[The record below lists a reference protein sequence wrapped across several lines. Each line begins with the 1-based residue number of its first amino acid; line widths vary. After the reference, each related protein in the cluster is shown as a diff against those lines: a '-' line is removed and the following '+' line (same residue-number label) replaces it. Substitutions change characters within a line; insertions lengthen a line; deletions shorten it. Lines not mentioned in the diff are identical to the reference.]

1 MQTIVLAGSKR
12 SAGKTTLAIELAV
25 CAGQALILDLHPQ
38 QIVTGWARRRESD
51 WPVVQPVD
59 PEALG
64 DALESARCSGFRWVF
79 VDTSALAHPEIIGAA
94 IDAANLVLIPSRPGS
109 LDLGTLREIVSLI
122 PRHRESAIV
131 LNGCMPFGGAIREHL
146 LREAFLEARRYGL
159 PVAPCVVSE
168 RNEYSRAFNKGRA
181 VIESEP
187 DSKAAADVVSLWN
200 WLAKEAEAL
209 VA

>member
-38 QIVTGWARRRESD
+38 RNVTGWARRREFD
-51 WPVVQPVD
+51 WPVVQPVE
-59 PEALG
+59 PGALA
-64 DALESARCSGFRWVF
+64 DALESARSSGFRWVF
-79 VDTSALAHPEIIGAA
+79 VDTSAQAHPDVIGAA
-94 IDAANLVLIPSRPGS
+94 INAANLVLIPSRPGS
-109 LDLGTLREIVSLI
+109 LDLGTLREIVGLV

-131 LNGCMPFGGAIREHL
+131 LNACMPFGGAIREHL
-146 LREAFLEARRYGL
+146 LQEAFLEARRYGL

-168 RNEYSRAFNKGRA
+168 RNEYSRAFNKGYA

-187 DSKAAADVVSLWN
+187 DGKAAADIVGLWN
-200 WLAKEAEAL
+200 WLAKEADAL

>member
-1 MQTIVLAGSKR
+1 VQTIVLAGSKR

-59 PEALG
+59 PEALV

-79 VDTSALAHPEIIGAA
+79 VDTSALAHPDITCAA
-94 IDAANLVLIPSRPGS
+94 INAANLILIPSRPGS
-109 LDLGTLREIVSLI
+109 LDLGTLREIVGMI

-131 LNGCMPFGGAIREHL
+131 LNACMPFGGKIREHL
-146 LREAFLEARRYGL
+146 LRDAFMEARRYGL

-168 RNEYSRAFNKGRA
+168 RNEYPKAFNRGYA
-181 VIESEP
+181 VIESAP

-200 WLAKEAEAL
+200 WVAKEAEAL

>member
-38 QIVTGWARRRESD
+38 QTATGWALRRESD

-59 PEALG
+59 PGALV

-79 VDTSALAHPEIIGAA
+79 VDTSALAHPDITCAA
-94 IDAANLVLIPSRPGS
+94 INAANLVLIPSRPGS
-109 LDLGTLREIVSLI
+109 LDLGTLREIVSMI

-131 LNGCMPFGGAIREHL
+131 LNACMPFGGAIREHL

-159 PVAPCVVSE
+159 PVAPSVVSE
-168 RNEYSRAFNKGRA
+168 RNAFSRAFAKGCS
-181 VIESEP
+181 VMESEP
-187 DSKAAADVVSLWN
+187 DGKAAADVVGLWN
-200 WLAKEAEAL
+200 WVAKEAEAL

>member
-1 MQTIVLAGSKR
+1 MRTIVLAGSKR

-25 CAGQALILDLHPQ
+25 CAGEALILDLHPQ
-38 QIVTGWARRRESD
+38 RTVTGWGRRRESD
-51 WPVVQPVD
+51 WPVVQPVE
-59 PEALG
+59 PEALV
-64 DALESARCSGFRWVF
+64 DALESARGSGFRWAF
-79 VDTSALAHPEIIGAA
+79 VDTSALAHPDIISAA
-94 IDAANLVLIPSRPGS
+94 MHVANLVLIPSRPGS

-131 LNGCMPFGGAIREHL
+131 LNSCMPFGGAIREHL

-168 RNEYSRAFNKGRA
+168 RNAFSRAFASGRS
-181 VIESEP
+181 VMESEP
-187 DSKAAADVVSLWN
+187 GGKAAADVVQLWN
-200 WLAKEAEAL
+200 WLANEADVL